1 MAGPP
6 GRGRGGDLSNVNTR
20 SGIKV
25 TKFGKQ
31 SQECWSQS
39 QSFTFAEAA
48 AAGGSSLCRDP
59 HLPWLEMDSVLSSP
73 AMNGPARPVFSVH
86 RAATIMSQNQVTSR
100 GGSSAMAVIV
110 AMAAIAALC
119 GDMMQMQKGQKRAKN
134 RQNRCHHRIANV
146 LCRPWRG
153 QPRVRSPVLE
163 PNCGADKLWRLSTC
177 TGACWANNPSCNL

>member
-110 AMAAIAALC
+110 AMAAIAALYM
-119 GDMMQMQKGQKRAKN
+119 DMMQMQERQKRAKN
-134 RQNRCHHRIANV
+134 RQNRCHHCIANV

-153 QPRVRSPVLE
+153 QPRVRSPG
-163 PNCGADKLWRLSTC
+163 PGAQLWC
-177 TGACWANNPSCNL
+177 

>member
-119 GDMMQMQKGQKRAKN
+119 GDMMQMQKKRAKN
-134 RQNRCHHRIANV
+134 RQNRCHHCIAMCSV
-146 LCRPWRG
+146 AHEE
-153 QPRVRSPVLE
+153 VSPE
-163 PNCGADKLWRLSTC
+163 
-177 TGACWANNPSCNL
+177 